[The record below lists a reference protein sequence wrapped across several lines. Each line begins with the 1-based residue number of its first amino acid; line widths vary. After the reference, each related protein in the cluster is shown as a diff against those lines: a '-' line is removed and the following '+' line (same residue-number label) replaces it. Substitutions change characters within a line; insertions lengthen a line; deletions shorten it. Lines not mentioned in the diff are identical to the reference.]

1 MNTHPLSLILI
12 ACVLLFLGAGSAIA
26 GGSARNPVMASIEK
40 QGDFVIL
47 GFDDMTTRVYDL
59 ATWREI
65 KPSGY

>member
-1 MNTHPLSLILI
+1 MNTHSSGLMWI

-26 GGSARNPVMASIEK
+26 GGSARNPVMAAIEK
-40 QGDFVIL
+40 QDDFVIL
-47 GFDDMTTRVYDL
+47 GLDDMTTRVYDL